1 MYEKEKR
8 KKMKHGGS
16 HDGNAMAKREAKMG
30 GGMMMRK
37 ETGHGGRMQYNKG
50 GSTQPTYG
58 HGECPKASAN

>member
-1 MYEKEKR
+1 MYGR

-16 HDGNAMAKREAKMG
+16 HDGNAMAKREAKIG

-37 ETGHGGRMQYNKG
+37 EMGHGGRMQSNKG
-50 GSTQPTYG
+50 GSAPPPYG

>member
-1 MYEKEKR
+1 MYGR

-16 HDGNAMAKREAKMG
+16 HDGNAMAKREAKMS

-37 ETGHGGRMQYNKG
+37 EMGHGGRMQDNKG
-50 GSTQPTYG
+50 GSAQPTYG